1 MFIQVDANISS
12 HPSSSSTPLMS
23 PLASQPT
30 LLPDVDS
37 LAWNDLEI
45 DPTLLETDLPLLCI
59 PQADLDVKP
68 KLNSEDSA
76 SLPSSSHT
84 LARTTPAP
92 KSKGPMAWQSS
103 CTPGSKVWKD
113 FITDFHEA
121 TRVDQ
126 EQAKLE
132 AEHHHAQQM
141 ARLEIKKE
149 KMNRKYEIET
159 LKLQVQLAQIQQQPQ
174 PQPQPQQH
182 PA

>member
-1 MFIQVDANISS
+1 
-12 HPSSSSTPLMS
+12 MS

-45 DPTLLETDLPLLCI
+45 DPTLLKTDPPLLCI

-76 SLPSSSHT
+76 SLPSSSRT

-92 KSKGPMAWQSS
+92 KSKGPMARQSLR
-103 CTPGSKVWKD
+103 TPGSKVQKD

-126 EQAKLE
+126 ERAKLE

-141 ARLEIKKE
+141 AQLEIKKE